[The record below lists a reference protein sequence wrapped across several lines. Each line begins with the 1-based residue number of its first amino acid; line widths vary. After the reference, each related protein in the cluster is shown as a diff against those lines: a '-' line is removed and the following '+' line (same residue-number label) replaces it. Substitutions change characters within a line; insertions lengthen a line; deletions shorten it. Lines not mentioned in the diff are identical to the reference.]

1 MSLLLLAA
9 WRPILDPISL
19 PGNTW
24 WFTLVPLALGI
35 AMSYKASRMPERDGW
50 WKQYARGTIIMSV
63 QIVALLLVLAVGLYL
78 IVEIFAPFVATELN
92 G

>member
-19 PGNTW
+19 PGGTW

-35 AMSYKASRMPERDGW
+35 AISYKASRMPECAGW
-50 WKQYARGTIIMSV
+50 WKQYVRATIIMSV
-63 QIVALLLVLAVGLYL
+63 QIVALLLVLAVSLYL
-78 IVEIFAPFVATELN
+78 VVEIFAPFVATELN